1 MDWKEF
7 FVKAGLEEEL
17 SKEYGKK
24 CDENRYGFCDKYRPI
39 FPTCF
44 NFAGFTVPYI
54 NAYTNVYF

>member
-24 CDENRYGFCDKYRPI
+24 CPKDQLESAAKLKFDKNEEWTQADY
-39 FPTCF
+39 
-44 NFAGFTVPYI
+44 
-54 NAYTNVYF
+54 